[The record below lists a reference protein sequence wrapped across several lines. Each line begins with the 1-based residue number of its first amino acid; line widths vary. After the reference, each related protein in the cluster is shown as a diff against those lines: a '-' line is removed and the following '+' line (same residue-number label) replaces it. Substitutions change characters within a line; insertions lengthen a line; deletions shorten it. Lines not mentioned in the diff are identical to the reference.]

1 MNTKTQSPHP
11 VGSSAWLAAV
21 ESLRDTWADRAG
33 YLETLSKNNDGI
45 FGQMQSQQAQNPGK
59 VPAVDSSTGDPVF
72 ATQAE
77 ISSGKYI
84 SL

>member
-1 MNTKTQSPHP
+1 MNTETQSPHP

-45 FGQMQSQQAQNPGK
+45 FGQMQSQQARVLRECIGELYRTVEAAN
-59 VPAVDSSTGDPVF
+59 TR
-72 ATQAE
+72 
-77 ISSGKYI
+77 
-84 SL
+84 L

>member
-1 MNTKTQSPHP
+1 MNTETQSPHP

-45 FGQMQSQQAQNPGK
+45 FGQMQSQQARVLRECIGELYRTVEAAN
-59 VPAVDSSTGDPVF
+59 
-72 ATQAE
+72 AE
-77 ISSGKYI
+77 LKHGAKNQ
-84 SL
+84 